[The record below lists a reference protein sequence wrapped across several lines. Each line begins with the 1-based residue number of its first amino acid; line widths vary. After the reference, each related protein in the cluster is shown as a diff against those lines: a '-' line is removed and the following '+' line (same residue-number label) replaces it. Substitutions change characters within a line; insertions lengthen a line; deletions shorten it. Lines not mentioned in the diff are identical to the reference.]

1 MHPARVYSCM
11 TPSPLTIGRDQ
22 TLATAHDLMH
32 KHNIRHLPV
41 LDGGVLVGI
50 VTDRDLHLVESL
62 AGTDPKSTLVEDAMT
77 PDPYIVAADTPLHD
91 VAKQMVDHKYGCA
104 VVVDRGHVGSHVV
117 GIFTTI
123 DALRLLLAE

>member
-1 MHPARVYSCM
+1 MHTARVYSCM
-11 TPSPLTIGRDQ
+11 TPAPLTIGRDQ

-32 KHNIRHLPV
+32 KHDIRHLPV

-62 AGTDPKSTLVEDAMT
+62 AGTDPKSTLVEEAMT
-77 PDPYIVAADTPLHD
+77 PDPYIVAADTPLRD

-104 VVVDRGHVGSHVV
+104 VVVDRGHVA

-123 DALRLLLAE
+123 DALRLLLTRDP

>member
-1 MHPARVYSCM
+1 MQCLGSMHVYSCM

-22 TLATAHDLMH
+22 TLATAHELMR
-32 KHNIRHLPV
+32 KHAIRHLPV

-77 PDPYIVAADTPLHD
+77 PDPYIVAADAPLHD

-104 VVVDRGHVGSHVV
+104 VVVDRGHVA
-117 GIFTTI
+117 GIFT
-123 DALRLLLAE
+123 

>member
-1 MHPARVYSCM
+1 MQLGDGMHSTHVYSCM

-32 KHNIRHLPV
+32 EHHIRHLPV

-50 VTDRDLHLVESL
+50 LSARDIQF
-62 AGTDPKSTLVEDAMT
+62 DPSTLVEDAMT
-77 PDPYIVAADTPLHD
+77 PDPYIVAADTPVRD

-104 VVVDRGHVGSHVV
+104 IVVDRGHVA

-123 DALRLLLAE
+123 DALRLLLAREG

>member
-1 MHPARVYSCM
+1 MHVYGCM

-32 KHNIRHLPV
+32 AHDIRHLPV

-62 AGTDPKSTLVEDAMT
+62 AGTDPKSTLVEEAMT
-77 PDPYIVAADTPLHD
+77 PDPYIVAADTPLRD
-91 VAKQMVDHKYGCA
+91 VAKHMLEHKYGCA
-104 VVVDRGHVGSHVV
+104 VVVDRGRVA
-117 GIFTTI
+117 GIFTTT
-123 DALRLLLAE
+123 DALRLLLARDV